1 MIRIDELY
9 DNTFWPWMQEHAPGV
24 RMFYCDPP
32 GHTSAHNLFNRGYED
47 WQKEYE
53 YIYLHDQEPIDIA
66 LYKELF
72 DQVKRCN
79 RDLEEGGVFPLVET
93 DENYPLHP
101 IEYNPNIHTLE
112 DLAPNWGYRATQA
125 QGSVIVSE
133 KGENVKQLCEQYGWR
148 SYYYFWHGWA
158 ALDWYRGYD
167 KTFLLKR
174 AEERNPTKTFMSP
187 NRIIG
192 GKRDHRV
199 LFLDQVFKRNLQ
211 DNHISAPRICPAEGV
226 DISTIAQRYNC
237 ANTFVNADLPRTF
250 PNEET
255 QHMTSCWLDNF
266 KVAEDSMF
274 YVPTETIYF
283 GKRLHITEKTFK
295 AIALEMPFVLVAPAH
310 SLEYLR
316 SYGFQTFGSEIDE
329 SYDEE
334 EDDLLRVQKIGKLLE
349 DINSL
354 STREKQHLWKYT
366 SKIATHNYQHFY
378 GGKFEQA
385 LWQEFKLM
393 LSQIERDHAV

>member
-9 DNTFWPWMQEHAPGV
+9 NNTFWPWMQQHLPGI

-32 GHTSAHNLFNRGYED
+32 GHTSVDCLFNHGYDDVVESN
-47 WQKEYE
+47 
-53 YIYLHDQEPIDIA
+53 YIFMHDQEPVDIN
-66 LYKELF
+66 LYSTLF
-72 DQVKRCN
+72 NEVILRNCDMTHR
-79 RDLEEGGVFPLVET
+79 EF
-93 DENYPLHP
+93 
-101 IEYNPNIHTLE
+101 
-112 DLAPNWGYRATQA
+112 NWYVTQA
-125 QGSVIVSE
+125 DDVNKHNNLPKYGSVIVSE
-133 KGENVKQLCEQYGWR
+133 KGENVSALCDKYGWK

-158 ALDWYRGYD
+158 TLDWFRGYD

-187 NRIIG
+187 NRIVG

-199 LFLDQVFKRNLQ
+199 LFLNEVFKRGLE
-211 DNHISAPRICPAEGV
+211 DNHISAPRICPEEGV
-226 DISTIAQRYNC
+226 DIATIAERYGC
-237 ANTFVNADLPRTF
+237 ADTFANADLPRTF
-250 PNEET
+250 PGEDT
-255 QHMTSCWLDNF
+255 QKMASCWLDNF
-266 KVAEDSMF
+266 DAAEDSMF
-274 YVPTETIYF
+274 YVPTETVYF

-295 AIALEMPFVLVAPAH
+295 AIAMEMPFILVAPAH

-334 EDDLLRVQKIGKLLE
+334 EDDLLRIQKVGKLLE

-354 STREKQHLWKYT
+354 STKEKQHLYKYCA
-366 SKIATHNYQHFY
+366 KIATHNYQHFY

>member
-9 DNTFWPWMQEHAPGV
+9 NNTFWPWMQEHLPNV

-32 GHTSAHNLFNRGYED
+32 GHTSIDCLFNHGYD
-47 WQKEYE
+47 DVKETG
-53 YIYLHDQEPIDIA
+53 YIYLHDQEPVDA
-66 LYKELF
+66 DLYVNLF
-72 DQVKRCN
+72 DEVVKRN
-79 RDLEEGGVFPLVET
+79 DDLYALNWAPSRWASI
-93 DENYPLHP
+93 YPQHLWLTNNGR
-101 IEYNPNIHTLE
+101 Y
-112 DLAPNWGYRATQA
+112 GR
-125 QGSVIVSE
+125 GSVIVSE
-133 KGENVKQLCEQYGWR
+133 KGENVTALCKKYNWK

-167 KTFLLKR
+167 KTFLLRR

-187 NRIIG
+187 NRIVG

-199 LFLDQVFKRNLQ
+199 LFLNEVFKRGLE
-211 DNHISAPRICPAEGV
+211 DNHISAPRVCPEEGV
-226 DISTIAQRYNC
+226 DISTIAERYGC
-237 ANTFVNADLPRTF
+237 ADTFQNADLPRTF
-250 PNEET
+250 PGEDT
-255 QHMTSCWLDNF
+255 QKMASCWLDNF
-266 KVAEDSMF
+266 AAAQDSMF
-274 YVPTETIYF
+274 YVPTETVYF

-295 AIALEMPFVLVAPAH
+295 AIAMEMPFILVAPAH

-334 EDDLLRVQKIGKLLE
+334 EDDLLRIQKVGKLLE
-349 DINSL
+349 DINGL
-354 STREKQHLWKYT
+354 STREKQHLYKYCA
-366 SKIATHNYQHFY
+366 KIATHNYQHFY

>member
-9 DNTFWPWMQEHAPGV
+9 DNTFWPWMQEHLPGI

-32 GHTSAHNLFNRGYED
+32 GHTSVDNLFNRGSD
-47 WQKEYE
+47 
-53 YIYLHDQEPIDIA
+53 YIVESNYIFLHDQEPVDMQ

-72 DQVKRCN
+72 DDAKRRN
-79 RDLEEGGVFPLVET
+79 DDIQPVTG
-93 DENYPLHP
+93 
-101 IEYNPNIHTLE
+101 
-112 DLAPNWGYRATQA
+112 NWKTKA
-125 QGSVIVSE
+125 QGSVVVSE
-133 KGENVKQLCEQYGWR
+133 KGENVKALCDHYGWK

-158 ALDWYRGYD
+158 TLDWFRGYD

-174 AEERNPTKTFMSP
+174 AEERNPTHTFMSP
-187 NRIIG
+187 NRIVG

-199 LFLDQVFKRNLQ
+199 LFLDQVFKRGLE
-211 DNHISAPRICPAEGV
+211 DNYISAPRVCPEEGV
-226 DISTIAQRYNC
+226 DISTIAERYDC
-237 ANTFVNADLPRTF
+237 ADTFANADLPRTF
-250 PNEET
+250 PGEDT
-255 QHMTSCWLDNF
+255 QKMASCWLDNF
-266 KVAEDSMF
+266 DAAQDSMF
-274 YVPTETIYF
+274 YVPTETVYF
-283 GKRLHITEKTFK
+283 GKRLHLTEKTFK
-295 AIALEMPFVLVAPAH
+295 PIAMEMPFILVAPAH

-334 EDDLLRVQKIGKLLE
+334 EDDLLRIQKVGKLLA

-354 STREKQHLWKYT
+354 STKEKQHLWKYT

-393 LSQIERDHAV
+393 LSQIERDHAL